1 MSKMGRGLLEVY
13 LLSSEELLYL
23 DFKVFQKITE
33 NEHHVSLRK
42 LAMLNSR
49 ELIILMCSYL
59 VNITFQY

>member
-13 LLSSEELLYL
+13 LLSSEAHLYL
-23 DFKVFQKITE
+23 DFKIFQKIAE

-42 LAMLNSR
+42 LAPLNSR